1 MGNDMQ
7 RSKSFQTFDEV
18 KTTNHLVKHFLYLKD
33 PFLNFSHRGA
43 LAGDVPID
51 LLFHSWSHSWREE
64 ARYYTTPL

>member
-7 RSKSFQTFDEV
+7 RSKSFKTVDEV

-51 LLFHSWSHSWREE
+51 LLFHS
-64 ARYYTTPL
+64 